1 MHETHRSIVCIFLA
15 VLIGVSIVVQGGTN
29 IALSEWSGDPM
40 RSTCIQFFIGT
51 MCLFPFLFAQKNTNA
66 LHNVIRECRQNR
78 MNCVVFLNGFAGVVF
93 ICSAIYAA
101 PVIGFGPY
109 VVSLIIG
116 QILTS
121 TLVDQYALLW
131 TKGRPLSTLNI
142 VGALMT
148 VGGEIVFQIRSF
160 AAVKDDL
167 FLASLCVAFAVFGGI
182 CVTIQAALNMR
193 LKSIM
198 KDTAYKASWASFANG
213 SLLLIVI
220 NCVMYAVRGDWFIIH
235 PQYFEWYMFFGGM
248 LGAFVVTMFII
259 CPPFIGFVTT
269 YICSI
274 FGSMVTSL
282 VFDSIG
288 AFGVQVQKQDQ
299 MSMGKVGGIIIV
311 LMGAI
316 LVNIRRANK
325 HKEVHE
331 SMCLMNLEAKTNVQ
345 DYGID

>member
-1 MHETHRSIVCIFLA
+1 MDLL
-15 VLIGVSIVVQGGTN
+15 VLCSFVQ
-29 IALSEWSGDPM
+29 
-40 RSTCIQFFIGT
+40 
-51 MCLFPFLFAQKNTNA
+51 PFML
-66 LHNVIRECRQNR
+66 
-78 MNCVVFLNGFAGVVF
+78 
-93 ICSAIYAA
+93 A

-235 PQYFEWYMFFGGM
+235 PQYFEWYMFFWWN
-248 LGAFVVTMFII
+248 AW
-259 CPPFIGFVTT
+259 C
-269 YICSI
+269 ICSHNVYYLSAVYWI
-274 FGSMVTSL
+274 CDHL
-282 VFDSIG
+282 H
-288 AFGVQVQKQDQ
+288 
-299 MSMGKVGGIIIV
+299 
-311 LMGAI
+311 L
-316 LVNIRRANK
+316 LHIR
-325 HKEVHE
+325 
-331 SMCLMNLEAKTNVQ
+331 
-345 DYGID
+345 IDGDIACV

>member
-1 MHETHRSIVCIFLA
+1 MDLWRQIDETLNLLKLLWFDA
-15 VLIGVSIVVQGGTN
+15 TTN

-78 MNCVVFLNGFAGVVF
+78 MNCVVCLNGFAGVVF

-167 FLASLCVAFAVFGGI
+167 F
-182 CVTIQAALNMR
+182 
-193 LKSIM
+193 
-198 KDTAYKASWASFANG
+198 
-213 SLLLIVI
+213 
-220 NCVMYAVRGDWFIIH
+220 
-235 PQYFEWYMFFGGM
+235 
-248 LGAFVVTMFII
+248 
-259 CPPFIGFVTT
+259 
-269 YICSI
+269 
-274 FGSMVTSL
+274 
-282 VFDSIG
+282 
-288 AFGVQVQKQDQ
+288 
-299 MSMGKVGGIIIV
+299 
-311 LMGAI
+311 
-316 LVNIRRANK
+316 
-325 HKEVHE
+325 
-331 SMCLMNLEAKTNVQ
+331 
-345 DYGID
+345 